1 MEARESKRASMSYRL
16 ALINSWVL
24 LAHLPTMV
32 VDLDW
37 ETDYELT
44 VAEDIT
50 KACFWACLGGVVHR
64 HLSSG
69 KATKGLQCELL
80 HPIPK
85 ETEAEEET
93 CHHRPCSLSA
103 KRDFFCHMRLSTR
116 FSICKFLQRGK
127 IQKWEQKMINHD
139 TNISSYQGHKL
150 WKRLNSIH
158 SSSFYTR
165 VVNSIIDLP

>member
-50 KACFWACLGGVVHR
+50 KACFWACLGGAMHR

-85 ETEAEEET
+85 GTEAEEQT

-103 KRDFFCHMRLSTR
+103 KRGLLPHAAASIMLLPFLRPTAESVRLP
-116 FSICKFLQRGK
+116 
-127 IQKWEQKMINHD
+127 
-139 TNISSYQGHKL
+139 QG
-150 WKRLNSIH
+150 
-158 SSSFYTR
+158 FPF
-165 VVNSIIDLP
+165 VNSYKEERFRSGNRKG